1 MENEREIVE
10 KYYEFVDLGKR
21 EEGIEFLEEYI
32 KNAGDRVS
40 AEMLSRT
47 GNLVLLYL
55 GELEKGIRYFHMA
68 IEKEPDNPDIYWTY
82 FTDLDE
88 ITDDYPETIDDAILC
103 LTKIIEICS
112 KIDDTDV
119 ENGKQYRYI
128 DKNFDKETDI
138 ARRYRDL
145 AVIYMKIP
153 DYEKAEE
160 CIDKTLMVLPDN
172 QYANSVKN
180 KILSATGREQKEV
193 DVSVDIDVSETKIK
207 LDGTITDPLLKLEE
221 IVEKISECYT
231 SIPEDILLELN
242 NLTGNGWTEE
252 EYIEFCAEYWSSST
266 LEETVYALLHDGE
279 YPDNRT
285 KDLYFWKAK
294 RELELSDE
302 KIMFKLRKLPEE
314 VDEDIIS
321 DFEDLPVKEFYE
333 WICSQFPEWKAKEEV
348 DGEELQNG
356 SFKIDFMCDDIDYA
370 RYKYALFEARVNKM
384 ISLDCCNLYDEELQ
398 AIQKFAEEHQMYVFE
413 W

>member
-10 KYYEFVDLGKR
+10 KYNEFVDQGRR

-32 KNAGDRVS
+32 KNAGDKVS

-47 GNLVLLYL
+47 GNLALLYL
-55 GELEKGIRYFHMA
+55 GELEKGIQYFHMA

-160 CIDKTLMVLPDN
+160 CIDKTLMILPNDE
-172 QYANSVKN
+172 YANSVKN

-193 DVSVDIDVSETKIK
+193 AVSVDIDMPGTRIK
-207 LDGTITDPLLKLEE
+207 LDETITDPLLKLEE
-221 IVEKISECYT
+221 IVEKISECYK
-231 SIPEDILLELN
+231 SIPEDILEELN

-266 LEETVYALLHDGE
+266 LEETVYALLHDGV
-279 YPDNRT
+279 YPENRET
-285 KDLYFWKAK
+285 ELYFWNAQK
-294 RELELSDE
+294 ELELSE
-302 KIMFKLRKLPEE
+302 KQIMFKLRKLPEE
-314 VDEDIIS
+314 VDEDLIG

-333 WICSQFPEWKAKEEV
+333 WLCAQFPEWKVKKEV
-348 DGEELQNG
+348 DEEELQSG
-356 SFKIDFMCDDIDYA
+356 SFEVDFACDDIDYA
-370 RYKYALFEARVNKM
+370 KYKYALFEAYGNKM

-398 AIQKFAEEHQMYVFE
+398 AIQKFAEEHQMHIFE